1 LHAQSKRLEP
11 FVTLSDL
18 ASIGSLVSGVAV
30 LVSLIYLALQ
40 VRQAEKNQRALMNQ
54 GTAARVSE
62 AILALAQPPL
72 AGLSARAQ
80 SGETDFSAEEINQL
94 RLILRVALLSLQDAL
109 IQYRAGLVDHITFQ
123 NSTGAL
129 KSILCLPS
137 YRAIWVRN
145 RSSYA
150 PEMAEFVDDRIAKTP
165 RTEPIDLAV
174 QFKADLAEIMR

>member
-1 LHAQSKRLEP
+1 M
-11 FVTLSDL
+11 TLSDL

-30 LVSLIYLALQ
+30 LISLIYLALQ

-62 AILALAQPPL
+62 ALLALAQPQF
-72 AGLSARAQ
+72 AGLSSRAQ
-80 SGETDFSAEEINQL
+80 SGDTDFSAQEINQL
-94 RLILRVALLSLQDAL
+94 RMILRVSLLSLQDAL
-109 IQYRAGLVDHITFQ
+109 VQHRAGLVDHITFQ
-123 NSTGAL
+123 NSTGAVR
-129 KSILCLPS
+129 SILALPA

-150 PEMAEFVDDRIAKTP
+150 PEMAAFVDDLIAKTP

-174 QFKADLAEIMR
+174 QFKADVAEIMR